1 MQQTKKS
8 TLNKLRAIQNDLNR
22 SRNCLYSLN
31 VARQKLSSEE
41 YLPLLTWALA
51 AKRKGM
57 SLLQNLTQSL
67 YPKRLPQLKAIPVF
81 TEIEPDQEL
90 AWCCALT
97 LLNHS
102 NINEFISTTENLER
116 NLLENKLNTCLQQAE
131 EIEKIFGKSIWLIE
145 TKTAILQCIGGIESQ
160 KEYLREIKDEGASN
174 IPWLAATYSQRNEET
189 TTYFRFANQLIEFLG
204 ELESEDQRNYLI
216 YRSLDFLPGSSRGLA
231 NILRYESNASI
242 LDLYTTLIRVLQ
254 ECISEPKHEL
264 KNAAISCLESL
275 STKIKDSRITRMLF
289 IAGKSESPDQ
299 YAFSEFKN
307 LDEQSRAD
315 NTSQLEGIAIS
326 DWPFVWQKAALSL
339 SKSAIENQNQ
349 DTLQNQ
355 TLASLCKIYKDG
367 SSADN
372 IISKELKKCLNYRH
386 FQFSKSLD
394 EILWQ
399 ELSSEPFNSPQKGL
413 IRFINTKY
421 LDPELLIHLPEDR
434 QKKYAEL
441 LTAEYPHSQIVK
453 NLIWRSDRTETQIEI
468 ADASSAITASEKA
481 LLAGQHG
488 TTLKI
493 AYPILESVDNRIRR
507 IAARIISKALSHQES
522 PADLID
528 FVARQCTV
536 DPNIIN
542 LLPIPLCTEKL
553 DKVAR
558 KRLAHK
564 ITTPVILSHY
574 SINYDEEHD
583 KHLAYAYEDFLIK
596 NDLRKPSEIPKIS
609 EKLDR
614 ALLIHYLRYVCTP
627 EIMKISTEFTG
638 SSAVQDERLAVCSLL
653 LEIDPQNSKEY
664 ESEIREI
671 TRAQIIRKGVRHV
684 EQSKMSIDTATIRKW
699 ADKKFKESFLRYK
712 GLVKAGFSPLAGF
725 QQALLQ
731 SLSAGKPMPKEF
743 FEVPTDEAGS
753 LLKDIVYAIIQECT
767 ISSLHGLDCYL
778 SMRVRHGAFSGQLR
792 GPLEAEKVITQKQ
805 ANQQSYAPN
814 DYWLK
819 QLHYLPS
826 AIRDTININL
836 CTFSAEYDN
845 LIERTKNQLIQINT
859 KDKPEGIFNI
869 SFTYTDLRLMAIDM
883 TDETSFDD
891 FFDLCID
898 LFWTRVEACLTN
910 IHIAIDSKIKPEIN
924 RLFKS
929 LQDSIDISCGGS
941 YPTPE
946 LNRAVR
952 TAQTNAIQALEQ
964 LKDWFRI
971 PTPRSEPPFEIEELI
986 DIGLQCV
993 QRIHKGFTPRIKK
1006 EIPELPPLANAL
1018 TLFSDIFF
1026 ILFDNIRKYAETGQ
1040 SPNIK
1045 IKITRESDEVAF
1057 LVSNELGASTFS
1069 EEALEKIQEIK
1080 TKISKDTYHSSV
1092 KSEGGTGLIKLRK
1105 LIGTNQELDF
1115 GYNEDNEF
1123 FVKFNLSLHEIEL

>member
-1 MQQTKKS
+1 MKKTNNKS
-8 TLNKLRAIQNDLNR
+8 LKKFRQIQNTLNT
-22 SRNCLYSLN
+22 SRNCIYSLN
-31 VARQKLSSEE
+31 IARQNLSTEE
-41 YLPLLTWALA
+41 YLPLLTWGLA
-51 AKRKGM
+51 AKRKGI

-67 YPKRLPQLKAIPVF
+67 YPKKLSQLKSNPVF
-81 TEIEPDQEL
+81 TEIAPDQEI
-90 AWCCALT
+90 AWCCAIT
-97 LLNHS
+97 LLNHT
-102 NINEFISTTENLER
+102 NINHFISITESLEKS
-116 NLLENKLNTCLQQAE
+116 LLEHDFETCLKQAE
-131 EIEKIFGKSIWLIE
+131 VIEKAFGKSIWLLE
-145 TKTAILQCIGGIESQ
+145 TKTAILQSARGIESQ
-160 KEYLREIKDEGASN
+160 KDYLREIKNEGTSN

-189 TTYFRFANQLIEFLG
+189 TTYFRFASQLIEFLG
-204 ELESEDQRNYLI
+204 DLENEDLRNYLI
-216 YRSLDFLPGSSRGLA
+216 YRSLDFLPNSNRELA

-242 LDLYTTLIRVLQ
+242 IDLYTTLIRVLQ
-254 ECISEPKHEL
+254 DCISEPEHEL
-264 KNAAISCLESL
+264 KSSAITCLEYL
-275 STKIKDSRITRMLF
+275 ATKINDSRINRMLF
-289 IAGKSESPDQ
+289 ITGKSESLDQ
-299 YAFSEFKN
+299 HAYSKFKI
-307 LDEQSRAD
+307 LDAKNISDTTR
-315 NTSQLEGIAIS
+315 QLEEASGS
-326 DWPFVWQKAALSL
+326 DWPFAWQMAAISSKKTDIESL
-339 SKSAIENQNQ
+339 NQE
-349 DTLQNQ
+349 TLQTQ
-355 TLASLCKIYKDG
+355 TLASLYKIYEDG

-394 EILWQ
+394 DILWQ
-399 ELSSEPFNSPQKGL
+399 ELNSEPFNSSQKGL

-421 LDPELLIHLPEDR
+421 FDPELLIHLPEDR
-434 QKKYAEL
+434 QEQYATLLSNAYPESKK
-441 LTAEYPHSQIVK
+441 VK
-453 NLIWRSDRTETQIEI
+453 NLLWRSDRTCNKIEI
-468 ADASSAITASEKA
+468 TDTASAISASEKA
-481 LLAGQHG
+481 LLAGQHNI
-488 TTLKI
+488 TLET
-493 AYPILESVDNRIRR
+493 ATPILESADNRSRR
-507 IAARIISKALSHQES
+507 IAARIISKALSNQDS
-522 PADLID
+522 PEDLID
-528 FVARQCTV
+528 FVAKQCTL

-542 LLPIPLCTEKL
+542 LLPIHLCAEKL
-553 DKVAR
+553 DKPTR
-558 KRLAHK
+558 KTLAHK

-574 SINYDEEHD
+574 SINYDEEYD
-583 KHLAYAYEDFLIK
+583 KPLAYAYEDFLLK
-596 NDLRKPSEIPKIS
+596 NNLRKPSETPKIS
-609 EKLDR
+609 ENIDQN
-614 ALLIHYLRYVCTP
+614 LLIHYLRYVCTP

-638 SSAVQDERLAVCSLL
+638 SAEVQEERLAVCSLL
-653 LEIDPQNSKEY
+653 LEIDHQNSKEY

-743 FEVPTDEAGS
+743 FEVPTDEAGT

-792 GPLEAEKVITQKQ
+792 GPLEAEKIITQKQ

-814 DYWLK
+814 DYWLR
-819 QLHYLPS
+819 QINHLPN
-826 AIRDTININL
+826 AIKDIININL

-869 SFTYTDLRLMAIDM
+869 SFTYTELRLMAIDM
-883 TDETSFDD
+883 TDDTSFDE

-910 IHIAIDSKIKPEIN
+910 THIAIDNKIKPEIN
-924 RLFKS
+924 GLFKS
-929 LQDSIDISCGGS
+929 LQDSIDMSCGGNYS
-941 YPTPE
+941 TPE
-946 LNRAVR
+946 LNRAIR

-993 QRIHKGFTPRIKK
+993 QRIHKGFTPRINKD
-1006 EIPELPPLANAL
+1006 IPELPPLANAL

-1026 ILFDNIRKYAETGQ
+1026 ILFDNIRKYSETGS
-1040 SPNIK
+1040 SPKIK
-1045 IKITRESDEVAF
+1045 INITRESDEVAF
-1057 LVSNELGASTFS
+1057 LVSNELGTSAISD
-1069 EEALEKIQEIK
+1069 EALNKIEEIK

-1105 LIGTNQELDF
+1105 LIGANQELDF
-1115 GYNEDNEF
+1115 GYNPNNEF